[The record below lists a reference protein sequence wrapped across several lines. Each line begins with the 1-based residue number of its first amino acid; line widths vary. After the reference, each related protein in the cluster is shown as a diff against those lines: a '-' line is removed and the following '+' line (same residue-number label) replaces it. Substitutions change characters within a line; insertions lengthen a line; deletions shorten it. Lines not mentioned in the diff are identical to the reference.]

1 MAFCGKCGSEIGNDN
16 VFCPKCGALQ
26 EQQDN
31 PNQANAQQPTQDSYS
46 STNYQQSNQ
55 QSNTYQPYNQQSNSY
70 GSYGKPQYQPQQQP
84 VDTTGILVWSILTAL
99 LCCTPLGIAAIVFST
114 QAKKAVSLEEA
125 QSKLKNAKLMCIIG
139 DVVGVIILIVSFL
152 SGLYEA
158 LM

>member
-26 EQQDN
+26 EQDN
-31 PNQANAQQPTQDSYS
+31 ANQENAQQQDNYS
-46 STNYQQSNQ
+46 STNYQQPNQ
-55 QSNTYQPYNQQSNSY
+55 QSNTYQPYNQQNNSY
-70 GSYGKPQYQPQQQP
+70 GNYNKPQYQPQQQP
-84 VDTTGILVWSILTAL
+84 VDNTGILVWSILTAL

-139 DVVGVIILIVSFL
+139 DVVGVIILIISFM